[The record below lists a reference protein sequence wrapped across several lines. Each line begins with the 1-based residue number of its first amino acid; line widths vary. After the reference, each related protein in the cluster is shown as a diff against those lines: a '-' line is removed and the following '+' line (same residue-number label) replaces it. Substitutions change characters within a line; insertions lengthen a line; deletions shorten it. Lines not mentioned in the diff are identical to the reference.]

1 MSEVSE
7 GTGSADVT
15 QLLGELRSGS
25 RSAAGRLFP
34 LVYEELRRLARGQ
47 LRREHGDHTLQP
59 TALVH
64 EVYLKLA
71 GSGPERWRDRAH
83 FLGIAARAMRQ
94 VLVDHAR
101 RRMAEKRGGQWE
113 RTTLAEGR
121 YGIAAT
127 LEDLVALDA
136 ALDRLDAVDPRLR
149 QVVEHRY
156 FAGLTDREIAEVMG
170 ITERTVQRDWARAR
184 AWLYKELYPTP

>member
-1 MSEVSE
+1 
-7 GTGSADVT
+7 
-15 QLLGELRSGS
+15 
-25 RSAAGRLFP
+25 
-34 LVYEELRRLARGQ
+34 
-47 LRREHGDHTLQP
+47 
-59 TALVH
+59 
-64 EVYLKLA
+64 
-71 GSGPERWRDRAH
+71 
-83 FLGIAARAMRQ
+83 MRQ

-184 AWLYKELYPTP
+184 AWLYKELYPAP

>member
-7 GTGSADVT
+7 GSADVT
-15 QLLGELRSGS
+15 QLLAELRSGS

-47 LRREHGDHTLQP
+47 LRREHGNHTLQP

-64 EVYLKLA
+64 EAYLKLA

-83 FLGIAARAMRQ
+83 FFGIAARAMRQ

-113 RTTLAEGR
+113 RTTLAEGQ

-127 LEDLVALDA
+127 LEDIVALDA

-149 QVVEHRY
+149 QVVEHRH
-156 FAGLTDREIAEVMG
+156 FAGLADREIAEVMG
-170 ITERTVQRDWARAR
+170 VTERTVQRDWVRAR
-184 AWLYKELYPTP
+184 AWLYKELYPAP